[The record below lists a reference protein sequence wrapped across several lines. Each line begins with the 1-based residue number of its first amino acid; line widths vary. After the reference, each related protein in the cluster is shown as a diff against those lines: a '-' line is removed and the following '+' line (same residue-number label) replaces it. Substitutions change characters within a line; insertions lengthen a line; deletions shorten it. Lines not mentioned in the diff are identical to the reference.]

1 MQVYLVGGAVRDR
14 LLGLPVHDRDWVVV
28 GSTVAQMQDAGYKTV
43 GRDFP
48 VFLHPES
55 HEEYALART
64 ERKTAPGYRGFSI
77 HAEPDVTLEQD
88 LQRRDITINAIA
100 EDSDGKL
107 VDPFNGVQDLQQRVL
122 RHVSEAFAEDP
133 VRILRV
139 ARFAAR
145 LQPHG
150 FSVAEETF
158 ELMRQMA
165 DSGEVD
171 ALVPERVWQ
180 ELRTA
185 LLAGKPSV
193 FFDVLSRAGALS
205 VVLPEVNALFGIAE
219 ATITEP
225 GAPKPSP
232 TAVNSGVH
240 TMQVLDA
247 ASALAA
253 THALESSDESDT
265 EADNQR
271 ARICFAALCQDLG
284 KTRTPQEQWSS
295 HPAHEE
301 NGVPVSE
308 NLSQRL
314 RVPND
319 YRQLALACCRY
330 HTDCHRA
337 LQADAESLVQT
348 LAALDAIRRPERTA
362 EFLLVCEADARGTE
376 GERYQAY
383 PQSDTF
389 KAALLAMQSVDAG
402 AIAQSTMKSVQ
413 ANKQEFSNP
422 SMQIKKAVHAARIA
436 AVSHMLRPPA
446 PAAH

>member
-28 GSTVAQMQDAGYKTV
+28 GSTVEQMRDAGYKTV

-100 EDSDGKL
+100 EDSDGNL
-107 VDPFNGVQDLQQRVL
+107 LDPFNGVSDLEQRVL
-122 RHVSEAFAEDP
+122 RHVSAAFAEDP

-145 LQPHG
+145 LQPYG
-150 FSVAEETF
+150 FSVADETF
-158 ELMRQMA
+158 ELMRQMV

-185 LLAGKPSV
+185 LLTGKPSV
-193 FFDVLSRAGALS
+193 FFDVLDKAAALPL
-205 VVLPEVNALFGIAE
+205 VLPEVHALFGIPE
-219 ATITEP
+219 ASTRQPGLPEP
-225 GAPKPSP
+225 LDPAIDCGR
-232 TAVNSGVH
+232 H
-240 TMQVLDA
+240 TMQVLDQ

-253 THALESSDESDT
+253 SLAEQAPSDAAE
-265 EADNQR
+265 NQR

-284 KTRTPQEQWSS
+284 KAVTPRQQWSS
-295 HPAHEE
+295 HQGHEE
-301 NGVPVSE
+301 NGVAIAE

-319 YRQLALACCRY
+319 FRQLAIATCRY

-337 LQADAESLVQT
+337 LQANAESLIEI
-348 LAALDAIRRPERTA
+348 LAALDALRRPERTA
-362 EFLLVCEADARGTE
+362 EFLLVCEADARATE
-376 GERYQAY
+376 DESYQSY
-383 PQSDTF
+383 PQADRF
-389 KAALLAMQSVDAG
+389 KAALAAMQSVDAG
-402 AIAQSTMKSVQ
+402 AIAQSTMKSLQ
-413 ANKQEFSNP
+413 ADGHDNKNP
-422 SMQIKKAVHAARIA
+422 SMEIKNAVHKARLT
-436 AVSHMLRPPA
+436 AVEHALR
-446 PAAH
+446 